1 MDLILSS
8 VFGEV
13 AMSQGTMNNV
23 TFGNENF
30 SHYETLCGGSGA
42 VIGKQGTSAIQTH
55 MTNTAITDPEILEVR
70 FPLRL
75 LSLRRRRGSGG
86 RGAWEGGDGI
96 EREYLFL
103 EKTNLSLLTQSRV
116 VSPLGILGG
125 EGGEC
130 GEQILVQKNG
140 SVCKLGSL
148 ERTIAYP
155 GDRLLIRTPGGG
167 GAGEPQLIA

>member
-1 MDLILSS
+1 MAGGIFEIPKRLVDLILTS

-42 VIGKQGTSAIQTH
+42 VIGKKGTSAVQTH

-75 LSLRRRRGSGG
+75 LSFRSRMGTGG
-86 RGAWEGGDGI
+86 RGTWEGGDGI

-103 EKTNLSLLTQSRV
+103 RKQICPFLPRAERYLQLEFWEEKV
-116 VSPLGILGG
+116 
-125 EGGEC
+125 E
-130 GEQILVQKNG
+130 NG
-140 SVCKLGSL
+140 
-148 ERTIAYP
+148 RTDSYSK
-155 GDRLLIRTPGGG
+155 GWFGL
-167 GAGEPQLIA
+167 